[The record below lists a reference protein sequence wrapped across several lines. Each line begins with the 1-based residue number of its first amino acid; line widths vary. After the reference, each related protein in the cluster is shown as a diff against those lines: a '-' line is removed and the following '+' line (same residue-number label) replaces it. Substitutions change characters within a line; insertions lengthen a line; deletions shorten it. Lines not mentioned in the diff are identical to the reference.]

1 MPDAFVIGTADF
13 TAGILA
19 SQRGGL
25 RFEASHTN
33 MLPLQNCIFATP
45 EAAQR
50 AVERLIGD
58 GLSKD
63 KVIQVHCRP
72 LF

>member
-1 MPDAFVIGTADF
+1 MPDAFVVATADF

-25 RFEASHTN
+25 RFEASHVDT
-33 MLPLQNCIFATP
+33 LPLQDRIFPTP
-45 EAAQR
+45 EAAQQ
-50 AVERLIGD
+50 AVERLIGS
-58 GLSKD
+58 GRSK
-63 KVIQVHCRP
+63 VQCRP